1 MTSFK
6 ICLVAIF
13 LTIFYLLAS
22 VLFSN
27 IFLFK
32 QSNGSLIKLE
42 KKIIGSKL
50 IGQNFINPSYFHPRP
65 SISNYKNDISGNSNF
80 PFYSTALK
88 ENISANYT
96 HAKNTNHNEP
106 DLNLITGSASGLDP
120 HITYNGALTQIE
132 RISQSSTIS
141 KEDLIKILNKTA
153 KRRILGIFGEK
164 IVNVLELNL
173 KINNTR
179 NYSGLSL

>member
-27 IFLFK
+27 IFSFY
-32 QSNGSLIKLE
+32 QANGSLIKLE

-50 IGQNFINPSYFHPRP
+50 IGQNFIGPSYFHPRP
-65 SISNYKNDISGNSNF
+65 SINNYKNDISGNSNF
-80 PFYSTALK
+80 PYYSSALK
-88 ENISANYT
+88 ENITVNHT
-96 HAKNTNHNEP
+96 HTKNINHNEP
-106 DLNLITGSASGLDP
+106 DLNLITESASGLDP

-132 RISQSSTIS
+132 RISQFSTIP
-141 KEDLIKILNKTA
+141 KEELINILNKTA

-173 KINNTR
+173 KINTEG
-179 NYSGLSL
+179 SE